1 MIRPAKLSW
10 KTILMRFLYASSK
23 KDSYSND
30 DAIEASHIYRPP
42 HISRHSALFIFKHFE
57 SFVEA
62 PNELRYIQLWAEEK
76 REAAPQ
82 SSSSNQIY
90 SWITIASFHGHQDFL
105 CCLVAHHEYSTVS
118 SGRLRN
124 QIDLLMWHNATRVPP
139 FAMAPP
145 LGGISYAI
153 LLFANLI
160 WSRLTF
166 RKCSAC

>member
-82 SSSSNQIY
+82 SSSSNRIY

-105 CCLVAHHEYSTVS
+105 CCLHHEYSTVS

-124 QIDLLMWHNATRVPP
+124 QIDLLMWHNATRVPI

-145 LGGISYAI
+145 LSAEYLTQSYC
-153 LLFANLI
+153 LRI
-160 WSRLTF
+160 WYEVD
-166 RKCSAC
+166 